1 MAMNLLHRRRC
12 SSAGWAELVRDQ
24 MLPWTLHG
32 VELGERTLEIGPGY
46 GATLRTLLDRAAAV
60 TAVEV
65 DKPMAERL
73 QRLYG
78 DRARVIHGDG
88 TATGLPDTSF
98 NSVVCFTMLHHVPT
112 DRLQDQLFA
121 EAFRVLTPGGVFVG
135 TDRLPSL
142 AFRLILSAMCTTPS
156 ARGICVSG
164 SAGWVS
170 ATFVSTWRAPDSAG
184 ALPRLRSRHAPI
196 RLARRLFREHPG
208 ESTRRGCDR
217 SCAGRPR

>member
-1 MAMNLLHRRRC
+1 MAMNLLHRRGC

-24 MLPWTLHG
+24 VLPWTLNG

-98 NSVVCFTMLHHVPT
+98 DSVVCFTMLHHVPT

-121 EAFRVLTPGGVFVG
+121 EAFRVLTPGGVFAG

-142 AFRLILSAMCTTPS
+142 AFRLIHIGDVYNPVGPEDLRQRLGQAGF
-156 ARGICVSG
+156 ADIRIDVAG
-164 SAGWVS
+164 SRQRWC
-170 ATFVSTWRAPDSAG
+170 ATKAA
-184 ALPRLRSRHAPI
+184 
-196 RLARRLFREHPG
+196 
-208 ESTRRGCDR
+208 
-217 SCAGRPR
+217 